1 MEFNIPVLMQFAYC
15 VFVAGAVAL
24 GALLGLVIFFCLFGY
39 FCMSLRPT
47 RSNAVMIKRHWNGLR
62 RERAKWER

>member
-15 VFVAGAVAL
+15 VFVVGSIVL

-39 FCMSLRPT
+39 LCMSLKPT
-47 RSNAVMIKRHWNGLR
+47 RSDAVIIKRHWNRLWRG
-62 RERAKWER
+62 RAK

>member
-1 MEFNIPVLMQFAYC
+1 MTFNIPVLMQFAYC

-24 GALLGLVIFFCLFGY
+24 GALLGLIIFFCLFGY

-47 RSNAVMIKRHWNGLR
+47 KSDAVMIKRHWITLWRGR
-62 RERAKWER
+62 VK